1 MVELTHHSFVSIL
14 FDIYKKNDNFAHPI
28 PKITHKAMSVTSET
42 HAHTQTFVHDEVKY
56 TIHSG
61 KSAKGNDKLLDESSP
76 SDVWFHVADAPSAHI
91 ILSNPTN
98 LAINKIPRQVIKRCA
113 CICKASAKLSTKCA
127 IIYTERA
134 NVEKTEI
141 LGRVT
146 TTNVRTIQI

>member
-1 MVELTHHSFVSIL
+1 
-14 FDIYKKNDNFAHPI
+14 
-28 PKITHKAMSVTSET
+28 MSTTTET
-42 HAHTQTFVHDEVKY
+42 HTFVHDAIAY

-76 SDVWFHVADAPSAHI
+76 SDVWFHVADAPSSHI

>member
-1 MVELTHHSFVSIL
+1 MSATTDTH
-14 FDIYKKNDNFAHPI
+14 
-28 PKITHKAMSVTSET
+28 
-42 HAHTQTFVHDEVKY
+42 TFIHDATTY

-76 SDVWFHVADAPSAHI
+76 NDIWFHVADGPSSHI
-91 ILSNPTN
+91 ILSNPTQM
-98 LAINKIPRQVIKRCA
+98 AINKIPRQVIKRCA

-134 NVEKTEI
+134 NIEKTEI

>member
-1 MVELTHHSFVSIL
+1 MINSRTKHNNNNT
-14 FDIYKKNDNFAHPI
+14 KQPN
-28 PKITHKAMSVTSET
+28 AMSATEST
-42 HAHTQTFVHDEVKY
+42 TFIHDAVIY

-61 KSAKGNDKLLDESSP
+61 KSAKGKDKLLDESSP
-76 SDVWFHVADAPSAHI
+76 TDIWFHVADGPSAHI
-91 ILSNPTN
+91 ILSNPTEM
-98 LAINKIPRQVIKRCA
+98 AINKIPRQVIKRCA

-134 NVEKTEI
+134 NVEKTEG

>member
-1 MVELTHHSFVSIL
+1 MINLRTNHSNNNNNKS
-14 FDIYKKNDNFAHPI
+14 
-28 PKITHKAMSVTSET
+28 MSATTEV
-42 HAHTQTFVHDEVKY
+42 HTFIHDATAY

-76 SDVWFHVADAPSAHI
+76 SDIWFHVADAPSAHI

-146 TTNVRTIQI
+146 TTNVRMIQI

>member
-1 MVELTHHSFVSIL
+1 MIILLTP
-14 FDIYKKNDNFAHPI
+14 HPK
-28 PKITHKAMSVTSET
+28 PKPKAMSAATET
-42 HAHTQTFVHDEVKY
+42 HTHTFIHDTITY

-76 SDVWFHVADAPSAHI
+76 TDIWFHVADGPSSHI
-91 ILSNPTN
+91 ILSNPTEI
-98 LAINKIPRQVIKRCA
+98 AINKIPRQVIKRCA

>member
-1 MVELTHHSFVSIL
+1 MLDITNHDFVSIL
-14 FDIYKKNDNFAHPI
+14 FNIYKKND
-28 PKITHKAMSVTSET
+28 K
-42 HAHTQTFVHDEVKY
+42 FVHIIPNATQYKSMSATTEEHTFIQDEVKY

-76 SDVWFHVADAPSAHI
+76 NDVWFHVADAPSSHI

>member
-1 MVELTHHSFVSIL
+1 MINLRTNHSNNNNN
-14 FDIYKKNDNFAHPI
+14 K
-28 PKITHKAMSVTSET
+28 TMSATTEV
-42 HAHTQTFVHDEVKY
+42 HTFIHDATAY

-76 SDVWFHVADAPSAHI
+76 TDVWFHVADAPSSHI

>member
-1 MVELTHHSFVSIL
+1 MINLRTNHSNNNNN
-14 FDIYKKNDNFAHPI
+14 K
-28 PKITHKAMSVTSET
+28 TMSATTEV
-42 HAHTQTFVHDEVKY
+42 HTFIHDATAY

-76 SDVWFHVADAPSAHI
+76 TDVWFHVADAPSSHI

-113 CICKASAKLSTKCA
+113 CICKASAKLSAKCA

>member
-1 MVELTHHSFVSIL
+1 MIL
-14 FDIYKKNDNFAHPI
+14 FQFYLTFTKKNDNFAHPI
-28 PKITHKAMSVTSET
+28 PNAKQTKTMSATTET
-42 HAHTQTFVHDEVKY
+42 HTFIQDEITY

-76 SDVWFHVADAPSAHI
+76 SDVWFHVADGPSAHI
-91 ILSNPTN
+91 ILSNPTEM
-98 LAINKIPRQVIKRCA
+98 AINKIPRQVIKRCA

>member
-1 MVELTHHSFVSIL
+1 MIISHTKYQKL
-14 FDIYKKNDNFAHPI
+14 KQPN
-28 PKITHKAMSVTSET
+28 AMSGTEST
-42 HAHTQTFVHDEVKY
+42 TFIHDAVAY

-61 KSAKGNDKLLDESSP
+61 KSAKGNDKLLDDSSP
-76 SDVWFHVADAPSAHI
+76 NDIWFHVADGPSANI
-91 ILSNPTN
+91 ILSNPTEM
-98 LAINKIPRQVIKRCA
+98 AINKIPRQVIKRCA

-134 NVEKTEI
+134 NVEKTEV

>member
-1 MVELTHHSFVSIL
+1 
-14 FDIYKKNDNFAHPI
+14 
-28 PKITHKAMSVTSET
+28 MSATE
-42 HAHTQTFVHDEVKY
+42 TQTFIHDAVTY

-61 KSAKGNDKLLDESSP
+61 KSAKGNDKLLDECSP
-76 SDVWFHVADAPSAHI
+76 NDVWFHVADAPSSHI
-91 ILSNPTN
+91 ILSNPTEM
-98 LAINKIPRQVIKRCA
+98 AINKIPRQVIKRCA

>member
-1 MVELTHHSFVSIL
+1 MFKLTPYAFVSIL
-14 FDIYKKNDNFAHPI
+14 FDIYKKNDNFAH
-28 PKITHKAMSVTSET
+28 KSLKTTHKAMSATTE
-42 HAHTQTFVHDEVKY
+42 TQTFIQDATTY

-76 SDVWFHVADAPSAHI
+76 NDIWFHVADAPSAHI
-91 ILSNPTN
+91 ILSNPTG

>member
-1 MVELTHHSFVSIL
+1 M
-14 FDIYKKNDNFAHPI
+14 
-28 PKITHKAMSVTSET
+28 SET
-42 HAHTQTFVHDEVKY
+42 HAHTQTFIHDATPY

-61 KSAKGNDKLLDESSP
+61 KSAKGNDKLLDECSP
-76 SDVWFHVADAPSAHI
+76 NDIWFHVADAPSSHI

-134 NVEKTEI
+134 NVEKTEV

-146 TTNVRTIQI
+146 TANVRTIQI

>member
-1 MVELTHHSFVSIL
+1 MVSFQFYLTFI
-14 FDIYKKNDNFAHPI
+14 KKMIISSTNQNNN
-28 PKITHKAMSVTSET
+28 KTKAMSATETSTFIHDAVT
-42 HAHTQTFVHDEVKY
+42 Y

-76 SDVWFHVADAPSAHI
+76 SDIWFHVADGPSSHI
-91 ILSNPTN
+91 ILSNPTEM
-98 LAINKIPRQVIKRCA
+98 AINKIPRQVIKRCA

-141 LGRVT
+141 LGCVT
-146 TTNVRTIQI
+146 TTNMRTIQI

>member
-1 MVELTHHSFVSIL
+1 
-14 FDIYKKNDNFAHPI
+14 
-28 PKITHKAMSVTSET
+28 MSGTTET
-42 HAHTQTFVHDEVKY
+42 HAHTHTNTFIHDAVTY

-76 SDVWFHVADAPSAHI
+76 NDVWFHVADGPSSHI

>member
-1 MVELTHHSFVSIL
+1 MINSCTNHS
-14 FDIYKKNDNFAHPI
+14 NNNNN
-28 PKITHKAMSVTSET
+28 KAMSATTE
-42 HAHTQTFVHDEVKY
+42 AHIFIHDATTY

-76 SDVWFHVADAPSAHI
+76 NDVWFHVADAPSSHI
-91 ILSNPTN
+91 ILSNPTAI
-98 LAINKIPRQVIKRCA
+98 AINKIPRQVIKRCA

-146 TTNVRTIQI
+146 TANVRTIQI

>member
-1 MVELTHHSFVSIL
+1 
-14 FDIYKKNDNFAHPI
+14 
-28 PKITHKAMSVTSET
+28 MSTTTTTTKET
-42 HAHTQTFVHDEVKY
+42 NIFVHDAVSY
-56 TIHSG
+56 TIYAG
-61 KSAKGNDKLLDESSP
+61 KSAKGNDKLLDESSQH
-76 SDVWFHVADAPSAHI
+76 DIWFHVADGPSAHI
-91 ILSNPTN
+91 ILSNPSD
-98 LAINKIPRQVIKRCA
+98 LPISKIPRQVIKRCA

>member
-1 MVELTHHSFVSIL
+1 MINSRTNHSNNNN
-14 FDIYKKNDNFAHPI
+14 K
-28 PKITHKAMSVTSET
+28 TKAMSATESTEFIQD
-42 HAHTQTFVHDEVKY
+42 AVKY

-76 SDVWFHVADAPSAHI
+76 SDIWFHVADGPSSHI

>member
-1 MVELTHHSFVSIL
+1 
-14 FDIYKKNDNFAHPI
+14 
-28 PKITHKAMSVTSET
+28 MSATTET
-42 HAHTQTFVHDEVKY
+42 HTFIHDGETY

-61 KSAKGNDKLLDESSP
+61 KSAKGNDKLLDESLP
-76 SDVWFHVADAPSAHI
+76 NDIWFHVADAPSAHI
-91 ILSNPTN
+91 ILSNPTD

-134 NVEKTEI
+134 NIEKTEI

>member
-1 MVELTHHSFVSIL
+1 MSATESITFTHH
-14 FDIYKKNDNFAHPI
+14 A
-28 PKITHKAMSVTSET
+28 TT
-42 HAHTQTFVHDEVKY
+42 Y

-76 SDVWFHVADAPSAHI
+76 KDVWFHIADGPSSHI
-91 ILSNPTN
+91 ILSNPTEM
-98 LAINKIPRQVIKRCA
+98 AINKIPRQVIKRCA

-134 NVEKTEI
+134 NIEKTEI

-146 TTNVRTIQI
+146 TANVRTIQI

>member
-1 MVELTHHSFVSIL
+1 MINSRTNHSNNNN
-14 FDIYKKNDNFAHPI
+14 K
-28 PKITHKAMSVTSET
+28 TKAMSATEST
-42 HAHTQTFVHDEVKY
+42 TFIQDAVKY

-61 KSAKGNDKLLDESSP
+61 KSAKGNDRLLDESSP
-76 SDVWFHVADAPSAHI
+76 SDIWFHIADGPSSHI

-134 NVEKTEI
+134 NVEKTEV
-141 LGRVT
+141 LGCVT
-146 TTNVRTIQI
+146 TANVRTIQI

>member
-1 MVELTHHSFVSIL
+1 MLDLKTHDFVSIL
-14 FDIYKKNDNFAHPI
+14 FDIYKKNDKFAYKS
-28 PKITHKAMSVTSET
+28 PKTTHKSMSATEST
-42 HAHTQTFVHDEVKY
+42 AFIHDETTY

-61 KSAKGNDKLLDESSP
+61 KSAKGNDKLLDDSSP
-76 SDVWFHVADAPSAHI
+76 NDVWFHVADAPSSHI
-91 ILSNPTN
+91 ILRNPTN

>member
-1 MVELTHHSFVSIL
+1 MINSSITQ
-14 FDIYKKNDNFAHPI
+14 IQNNNNNK
-28 PKITHKAMSVTSET
+28 TKAMSATET
-42 HAHTQTFVHDEVKY
+42 HRTEFIHDAFTY

-76 SDVWFHVADAPSAHI
+76 NDIWFHVADGPSSHI
-91 ILSNPTN
+91 ILSNPTD

-134 NVEKTEI
+134 NVEKTEV

-146 TTNVRTIQI
+146 TANVRTIQI

>member
-1 MVELTHHSFVSIL
+1 LTFKYL
-14 FDIYKKNDNFAHPI
+14 QKKND
-28 PKITHKAMSVTSET
+28 K
-42 HAHTQTFVHDEVKY
+42 FVHLIPNAKQTKTMSATTETCTFIHDATTY

-76 SDVWFHVADAPSAHI
+76 SDIWFHVADAPSSHI

>member
-1 MVELTHHSFVSIL
+1 
-14 FDIYKKNDNFAHPI
+14 
-28 PKITHKAMSVTSET
+28 MSATTET
-42 HAHTQTFVHDEVKY
+42 HTFVHDTITY

-76 SDVWFHVADAPSAHI
+76 KDVWFHVADAPSSHI
-91 ILSNPTN
+91 ILSNPTEM
-98 LAINKIPRQVIKRCA
+98 AINKIPRQVIKRCA

-134 NVEKTEI
+134 NIEKTEI

>member
-1 MVELTHHSFVSIL
+1 
-14 FDIYKKNDNFAHPI
+14 
-28 PKITHKAMSVTSET
+28 MSATAESTE
-42 HAHTQTFVHDEVKY
+42 FIHDAVKY
-56 TIHSG
+56 TIYSG
-61 KSAKGNDKLLDESSP
+61 KSAKGNDKLLDDSSP

-134 NVEKTEI
+134 NVEKTEV